1 MRRVQLPT
9 IQSRQSRSALAL
21 VALVLLQ
28 IYLGALV
35 AGLDAGLTYNTWPL
49 IDGAFIPAAD
59 RLWFETPLWRNLF
72 ENILT
77 VQFNH
82 RMAAY
87 LLVMLAALHVLTLI
101 EQVPMS
107 LGILHQFMAVVV
119 LTVAVVHAERL
130 TSGAPASL
138 HRRPDK
144 AERTRA

>member
-1 MRRVQLPT
+1 
-9 IQSRQSRSALAL
+9 
-21 VALVLLQ
+21 
-28 IYLGALV
+28 
-35 AGLDAGLTYNTWPL
+35 
-49 IDGAFIPAAD
+49 
-59 RLWFETPLWRNLF
+59 
-72 ENILT
+72 
-77 VQFNH
+77 
-82 RMAAY
+82 MAAY
-87 LLVMLAALHVLTLI
+87 LLVMLAALHVVDVARNIDRQDALAGALALLAVLLAQAAIGILTLI